1 MSPVRHWPGWGGASA
16 RMTLVAAGGLPRPWG
31 RAAGVDGQSRGGLSR
46 PRRRLYAALMR
57 GPDSAGRTVL
67 SQSEDQNHPHPVL
80 TFVHPMSTQ
89 VRSLGLGAVK
99 GGPRSD
105 PQIAT
110 RARTGSAD
118 RRQTA
123 QRAACGDVL
132 CRAEHFVHRATSCAE
147 GNESRSPSAQSV
159 TLCAKCHPGRRTGPL
174 HQEAG
179 NCKKCAT
186 PPAEQWTSR
195 LRPPASPPKTATGPA
210 DGPPKTAQTQQRKAP
225 VTAPRRPPTSWASS
239 PHYTGRRRP
248 AGAGCGPLSRPQYR
262 GRELL

>member
-1 MSPVRHWPGWGGASA
+1 MA
-16 RMTLVAAGGLPRPWG
+16 LVAAGGLPRPWG

-46 PRRRLYAALMR
+46 PGRRLYAALMR

-89 VRSLGLGAVK
+89 VRSPGPDAAK
-99 GGPRSD
+99 DGPRSD

-110 RARTGSAD
+110 RTRTGSAD

-132 CRAEHFVHRATSCAE
+132 CRAGHFVHRATSCAE

-159 TLCAKCHPGRRTGPL
+159 TLCAKCSPGRRTGPL
-174 HQEAG
+174 HQETGGPPHPRTAA
-179 NCKKCAT
+179 AT
-186 PPAEQWTSR
+186 RPA
-195 LRPPASPPKTATGPA
+195 ATGPA

-248 AGAGCGPLSRPQYR
+248 AGAGCGPLSRPRYR

>member
-159 TLCAKCHPGRRTGPL
+159 TLCAKCHPGRRTGPS
-174 HQEAG
+174 E
-179 NCKKCAT
+179 
-186 PPAEQWTSR
+186 
-195 LRPPASPPKTATGPA
+195 TAR
-210 DGPPKTAQTQQRKAP
+210 TQQRKAP
-225 VTAPRRPPTSWASS
+225 VTAPRHTTRTEQAHNQIPPALHREAPAAAVPSNPVRTTQGDIALRAQDVALYPARNTEAGNCSEQV
-239 PHYTGRRRP
+239 RRAHPPR
-248 AGAGCGPLSRPQYR
+248 
-262 GRELL
+262 

>member
-1 MSPVRHWPGWGGASA
+1 MA
-16 RMTLVAAGGLPRPWG
+16 LVAAGGLPRPWG

-46 PRRRLYAALMR
+46 PGRRLYAALMR
-57 GPDSAGRTVL
+57 GPGSAGRTVL

-89 VRSLGLGAVK
+89 VRSPGPDAAK
-99 GGPRSD
+99 DGPRSD

-110 RARTGSAD
+110 RTRTGSAD

-159 TLCAKCHPGRRTGPL
+159 TFCAECPPGRRTGPL
-174 HQEAG
+174 HQEAEEYRLPG
-179 NCKKCAT
+179 QPLRRGLPPPNRLTARPRPPRPSNGRHRSPHPGDPQPVGHPART
-186 PPAEQWTSR
+186 TQGDVVLRAQDVAFALIPPAIQ
-195 LRPPASPPKTATGPA
+195 RPGTALAGTQSAPAA
-210 DGPPKTAQTQQRKAP
+210 
-225 VTAPRRPPTSWASS
+225 V
-239 PHYTGRRRP
+239 GRRARP
-248 AGAGCGPLSRPQYR
+248 RS
-262 GRELL
+262 